1 MKITISNII
10 KSTAN
15 EILVEYSTPY
25 GKGFSEFIG
34 SPPKENQIYDVEIN
48 IDDNFI
54 WGENLT
60 PSKKNTPSIS
70 FDICHTYI
78 TTELIVIEEDG
89 CGVLKMGE
97 SIILISLEQT
107 KQRLPI
113 FVDIIAKKTFLHPT
127 SI

>member
-1 MKITISNII
+1 MNITISSII

-25 GKGFSEFIG
+25 GKGFSVFIG

-60 PSKKNTPSIS
+60 PSKKNIPSIS

-78 TTELIVIEEDG
+78 TAELIVTEEDG

-127 SI
+127 NI